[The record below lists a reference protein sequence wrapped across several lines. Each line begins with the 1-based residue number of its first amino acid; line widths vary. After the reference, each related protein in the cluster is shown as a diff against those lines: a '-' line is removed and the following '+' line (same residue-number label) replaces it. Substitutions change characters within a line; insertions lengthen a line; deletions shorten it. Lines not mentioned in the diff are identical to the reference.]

1 MTTSEV
7 FIFAFIAG
15 MLLDCKAGRVG
26 SVTALY
32 KISTS
37 VLSLLVAC
45 TV

>member
-1 MTTSEV
+1 MTLFEV
-7 FIFAFIAG
+7 SVFAFIAG
-15 MLLDCKAGRVG
+15 MLLDSKGGHAG

-32 KISTS
+32 EISTS